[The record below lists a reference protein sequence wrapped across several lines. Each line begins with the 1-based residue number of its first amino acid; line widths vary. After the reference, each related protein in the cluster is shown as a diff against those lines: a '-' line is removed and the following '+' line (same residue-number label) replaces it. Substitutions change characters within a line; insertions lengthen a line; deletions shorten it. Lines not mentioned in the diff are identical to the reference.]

1 MLTSEKVEIFKRY
14 KGYYDG
20 YHTQCNNL
28 VKVISDDEWILLNN
42 LMQDI
47 FLVRNGLSAKSFK
60 NSINERLVKNCD
72 TQETINLIF
81 ELEKYL
87 NEQNPI

>member
-1 MLTSEKVEIFKRY
+1 MLTLEKVEIFKSY

-20 YHTQCNNL
+20 YHIQSNG
-28 VKVISDDEWILLNN
+28 KEKIISDDEWFLLSN

-47 FLVRNGLSAKSFK
+47 YLIRKGISAKSFE
-60 NSINERLVKNCD
+60 NSVNEHLLRNCD
-72 TQETINLIF
+72 TQQTINLIF

-87 NEQNPI
+87 NEQSPI

>member
-20 YHTQCNNL
+20 YHIQNNGKEKL
-28 VKVISDDEWILLNN
+28 ILDDEWFLLNN

-47 FLVRNGLSAKSFK
+47 YLIRNGMAAKSFENK
-60 NSINERLVKNCD
+60 VLEQLVKNCD
-72 TQETINLIF
+72 SEDTYNLIF
-81 ELEKYL
+81 KVEKFL
-87 NEQNPI
+87 NE

>member
-14 KGYYDG
+14 KGNYDG
-20 YHTQCNNL
+20 YHFQSNGQL
-28 VKVISDDEWILLNN
+28 EVISGDEWSLLNN

-47 FLVRNGLSAKSFK
+47 YLIRNGVAAKSFEITVK
-60 NSINERLVKNCD
+60 EELLKNCN
-72 TQETINLIF
+72 TQKTINLIF
-81 ELEKYL
+81 EVEKYL